1 MKIRTYLMIT
11 GAFAVLVPLAAC
23 GGSSTSSGTTVAG
36 DSSATTV
43 AGDSSATTVV
53 DIKPRDKDYCSK
65 IKEYNAKSDELDS
78 PMSSDDAAVL
88 GASFERMQVMIHDLD
103 NNPPSEIAEAIHTMR
118 EASDQL
124 IAVFQKYDYDFTKLM
139 GAPEYV
145 KLAETMDSGA
155 MTVAEASK
163 KLDAYAT
170 GVCGLPPDTTLAS

>member
-1 MKIRTYLMIT
+1 VKIRTYLMIT

-23 GGSSTSSGTTVAG
+23 GGSSK
-36 DSSATTV
+36 SSATTV
-43 AGDSSATTVV
+43 AGESSATTVAGESSATTVV

-78 PMSSDDAAVL
+78 SMSSDDAAVL
-88 GASFERMQVMIHDLD
+88 KDAFETMQVMIHDLD
-103 NNPPSEIAEAIHTMR
+103 KNPPSEIAEAIHTMR

-124 IAVFQKYDYDFTKLM
+124 IAVFGKYGYDFTKLM

-145 KLAETMDSGA
+145 KLAETMDSSA
-155 MTVAEASK
+155 ISEASE
-163 KLDAYAT
+163 KLDNYST